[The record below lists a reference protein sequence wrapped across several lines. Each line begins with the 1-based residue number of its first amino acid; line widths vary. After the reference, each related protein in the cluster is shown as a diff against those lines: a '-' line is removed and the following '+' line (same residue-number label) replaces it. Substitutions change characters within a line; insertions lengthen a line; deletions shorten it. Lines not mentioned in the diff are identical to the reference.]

1 MGGSVGAG
9 GAGASVAWREED
21 GRRAGE
27 FATLDAVLRLFLVLC
42 LSTVLVSATELGR
55 EIAKRHEE
63 RAGGRVRDLQ
73 SLYAEGRTMIQGE
86 VIEFKLWA
94 ARPNLL
100 RVESTSP
107 SRKVTQVFDGKH
119 EPVITH
125 SDVEGGRPLR
135 MSPAERKDFIANADF
150 DGPLMDHAAK
160 GYSVDYAGTDLVA
173 DRPADKLLV
182 MSPHDDVLF
191 LWVDARTAEVV
202 KRSVFRIVRE
212 QRLTMDTYFGDFREV
227 AGTLQPHRVETK
239 VGERTVYLMVVARM
253 EGNSPQVTAERF
265 AAPEGWPAL
274 AVELKAPTQP

>member
-1 MGGSVGAG
+1 M
-9 GAGASVAWREED
+9 
-21 GRRAGE
+21 
-27 FATLDAVLRLFLVLC
+27 LRLLLVFC
-42 LSTVLVSATELGR
+42 LSCLAVSATELGR
-55 EIAKRHEE
+55 EIVQRHEQ
-63 RAGGRVRDLQ
+63 RAGGRVRELR
-73 SLYAEGRTMIQGE
+73 SLYAEGRTTIQGE
-86 VIEFKLWA
+86 VIDFKMWA
-94 ARPNLL
+94 ERPNRL

-107 SRKVTQVFDGKH
+107 TRRVTQVFDGRH
-119 EPVITH
+119 EPVIMH

-135 MSPAERKDFIANADF
+135 MSPAERRDFIANADF

-160 GYSVDYAGTDLVA
+160 GFSVDYAGTDLVA

-253 EGNSPQVTAERF
+253 EGNSSQVTAERF
-265 AAPEGWPAL
+265 AVPEGWPAL
-274 AVELKAPTQP
+274 AVEFKSPTQP